1 MGSARHLHS
10 AARLA
15 ALLSLMGSAFGA
27 SSGEISSGES
37 DSWMDDDTC
46 GIDTFCWKAAV
57 AGGVSALLLLCVL
70 AISFATRRKGFAV
83 APEPGGVSSK
93 QLHEMSPRA
102 YAEAM
107 ARKKK
112 ETEVDQVES
121 IAPGAAGMEV
131 LDVEEGAPASAPEA
145 AEEAKADA

>member
-1 MGSARHLHS
+1 M
-10 AARLA
+10 
-15 ALLSLMGSAFGA
+15 LL
-27 SSGEISSGES
+27 
-37 DSWMDDDTC
+37 D
-46 GIDTFCWKAAV
+46 V
-57 AGGVSALLLLCVL
+57 A
-70 AISFATRRKGFAV
+70 
-83 APEPGGVSSK
+83 
-93 QLHEMSPRA
+93 PRA